1 MTTITSKIDGVQLW
15 TYDIPRR
22 PVKKLKNGKP
32 QLLSYTNPNKQG
44 DGLQPVT
51 QHPTEDVNQAVNHFR
66 IVFDVNHTSNGKPIA
81 THGIQWK
88 TSDSIDQ
95 QAKMNNHYSLMTF
108 SNAMFVGDNV
118 YIQAPPTTT
127 VTNGETKTPFTTKT
141 PGIKII
147 DQTGIIQS
155 NRGFGVVI
163 FEVEPGY
170 KIPVKHTIKAN
181 IKVLHENENTGG
193 IKAMDGSPETY
204 PVITEIVAGV
214 YEMTLTAGIDEWLSS
229 DIDFATVQDPTTAPT
244 TPTDPT
250 TPTEPT
256 TPPKTPT
263 TIPIVQQLKHAKS
276 NITGASF
283 SRSLNAISLTA
294 DPGYTFQ
301 NSIQIMLYSGGKVV
315 SDYNVPG
322 NKQDTI
328 TIPLNT
334 TKENTITTA
343 MDNVQLTASATLETL
358 HGGYEHNYLIS
369 DPELSAFSKEQI
381 WNYSASGE
389 GLYDVTQY
397 INNLI
402 ELPFKVDTTTT
413 VSPISVGRVNSNV
426 VSHETKERFVTLD
439 LGTIKVPAKYKNAY
453 DYQNKSVKLFAPFV
467 PPITINNENAIEKTI
482 HISYKIDIS
491 SGDLTINLSND
502 NVLFYTGTNNIASQI
517 PFLNTLKNTVIN
529 RDTHFNDSGIRQPY
543 LVITRE
549 TPILDSAYYPTN
561 ERGFIKSYEGN
572 VKVSVLNNMNIPN
585 NELSALTIQLESGVK
600 YVKSN

>member
-22 PVKKLKNGKP
+22 PDKKLAKGKP
-32 QLLSYTNPNKQG
+32 QLLSYTNPNTQN
-44 DGLQPVT
+44 DGLNPVT
-51 QHPTEDVNQAVNHFR
+51 QHPTEDINQAVNHFR
-66 IVFDVNHTSNGKPIA
+66 IVFDVNHTSSGKPIA
-81 THGIQWK
+81 THGVQW
-88 TSDSIDQ
+88 TTGASIDQ
-95 QAKMNNHYSLMTF
+95 QIKMKKYYSLMTF
-108 SNAMFVGDNV
+108 NNAMFVGDDV

-127 VTNGETKTPFTTKT
+127 VANKETKTPFTTKT

-147 DQTGIIQS
+147 DQTGIIQN

-181 IKVLHENENTGG
+181 TVVLHENENTGS
-193 IKAMDGSPETY
+193 IKKINGTPEIY
-204 PVITEIVAGV
+204 PVMTEIVAGI
-214 YEMTLTAGIDEWLSS
+214 YEMTLTAGVDEWLSS
-229 DIDFATVQDPTTAPT
+229 DIDFATVEDPTTAPT
-244 TPTDPT
+244 TPT
-250 TPTEPT
+250 EPT
-256 TPPKTPT
+256 TPT
-263 TIPIVQQLKHAKS
+263 TIPIVQQLNHAKS

-283 SRSLNAISLTA
+283 SRTLNAISLTA
-294 DPGYTFQ
+294 DKGYTFQ
-301 NSIQIMLYSGGKVV
+301 NSIRIMFYSGGKVV

-334 TKENTITTA
+334 TKENTITNT

-358 HGGYEHNYLIS
+358 HGGYEHNYLIT

-402 ELPFKVDTTTT
+402 ELPFTVETTTT
-413 VSPISVGRVNSNV
+413 VTNISVGRVYSNV

-439 LGTIKVPAKYKNAY
+439 LGNIKIPAKYHNAY

-502 NVLFYTGTNNIASQI
+502 NVLFYTGTNNIASQL

-543 LVITRE
+543 IIVSRE
-549 TPILDSAYYPTN
+549 TPILDSDYYPTS
-561 ERGFIKSYEGN
+561 ERGLIKSYNGN
-572 VKVSVLNNMNIPN
+572 VKVRLLNNMNIPN
-585 NELSALTIQLESGVK
+585 NELSALTSQLESGVK